1 MTIGQRNDFDQDAS
15 STCIEMFGSMSC
27 PVGLQGIIADIERGF
42 CKGLKPRLTDDGT
55 SGTYILRSTAK
66 KALAVFKPIDEEA
79 FAPNNP
85 RDHVG
90 PFGSSSFRAGVLSG
104 EACIRE
110 VAAYLLDEDGFSGV
124 PPTTMVETT
133 HDSFKTFKFS
143 KMKII
148 ADCNDY
154 VDMISSIIAP
164 ENQAHNHEQG
174 AKHEPANS
182 PDLLDNANMLKI
194 GSLQGFAAS
203 DGPIENFSSDLFSDD
218 EIHKIAIIDLRILN
232 LDRNECNILV

>member
-1 MTIGQRNDFDQDAS
+1 MTIGRSNYLDQDAS

-42 CKGLKPRLTDDGT
+42 SKGLKPRLTDDGT
-55 SGTYILRSTAK
+55 SGTYILRSAAK
-66 KALAVFKPIDEEA
+66 KALAAFKPIDEEA

-143 KMKII
+143 KMKIV

-174 AKHEPANS
+174 AKHEPTNPAGS
-182 PDLLDNANMLKI
+182 LDSANMLKI
-194 GSLQGFAAS
+194 GSLQGFVES
-203 DGPIENFSSDLFSDD
+203 EGPIENFSSDLFSED
-218 EIHKIAIIDLRILN
+218 EIHKIAILDLRMLN